1 MKTAKRIAAFIIAS
15 LLLVSLLP
23 SAVFASGEEAVPPV
37 TLSGDRFPSKFDLR
51 DLGVVTPVKQQNPWG
66 SCWAFAATAAVESSI
81 LTKMGSTYAAT
92 GFDLSERH
100 LS

>member
-1 MKTAKRIAAFIIAS
+1 M
-15 LLLVSLLP
+15 
-23 SAVFASGEEAVPPV
+23 
-37 TLSGDRFPSKFDLR
+37 
-51 DLGVVTPVKQQNPWG
+51 GVVTPVKQQNPWG